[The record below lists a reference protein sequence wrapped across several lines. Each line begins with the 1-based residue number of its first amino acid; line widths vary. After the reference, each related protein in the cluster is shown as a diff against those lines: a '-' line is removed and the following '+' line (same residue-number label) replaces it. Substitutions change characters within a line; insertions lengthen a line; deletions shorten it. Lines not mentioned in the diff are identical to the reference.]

1 MFTRKAPVTVDD
13 DAFFTHS
20 IDVCAVVIMGD
31 ALYRDIRL
39 SGNQVRARR
48 PGDGVRARTARLRGR
63 D

>member
-20 IDVCAVVIMGD
+20 IDVCAVVIMGY
-31 ALYRDIRL
+31 ALYKDIRL

-48 PGDGVRARTARLRGR
+48 PGGGVRARMARLRGR